1 MSLHQLNSKKILNGP
16 VLLSKTILGH
26 SNCFLLSLATNGK
39 DIYRLIQ
46 VKKSGSFFSSFNA
59 IGCNKHQNLE
69 FGPLMKFLCFFVIA
83 ITLLKYPYRSPRNQ

>member
-1 MSLHQLNSKKILNGP
+1 MSLHQLDSKKILNGP

-26 SNCFLLSLATNGK
+26 SNCFLLFVATNGK

-46 VKKSGSFFSSFNA
+46 VKKNESFFSSFNA
-59 IGCNKHQNLE
+59 IGCNNHQILE

-83 ITLLKYPYRSPRNQ
+83 ITLLLKYP

>member
-26 SNCFLLSLATNGK
+26 SNCFLLFVSTNGK

-46 VKKSGSFFSSFNA
+46 VKKKMNHFFLVLMLLAA
-59 IGCNKHQNLE
+59 IITKFWNL
-69 FGPLMKFLCFFVIA
+69 GP
-83 ITLLKYPYRSPRNQ
+83 